1 MLLCIGLDGGA
12 MKYPCH
18 PSSPQAVLWVGR
30 REPLTPHERRGPPQ
44 VLATSPCYKAT
55 WGGPAPHF
63 VFFVASV
70 NTITMYRLLCMLF
83 VAHLATARYYEPQ
96 PLNCH
101 SSNVIHY
108 QDQTLKVNDLQVVRV
123 PLPSVDIHVN
133 TVYETSIVPFTST
146 ISSGELGPDQQLVV
160 TEVQLVDETLPLT
173 QVEVRTITRNVIE
186 TEINSFTR
194 TATNF
199 ITDVQTV
206 PALTTLRITVTQPQT
221 QFIEVT
227 ETIAV
232 TEFSTVKEVKTELQT
247 QIDVVR
253 IPQTAVVSTFTVN
266 EVENFTNIHSLT
278 KMITQTVCPPNAI

>member
-1 MLLCIGLDGGA
+1 MVVVEVVGVVVVDE
-12 MKYPCH
+12 
-18 PSSPQAVLWVGR
+18 AVTWIV
-30 REPLTPHERRGPPQ
+30 EED
-44 VLATSPCYKAT
+44 VL
-55 WGGPAPHF
+55 PHF

-96 PLNCH
+96 PLNCQ

-146 ISSGELGPDQQLVV
+146 ISSGVLGPEQQLVV
-160 TEVQLVDETLPLT
+160 TEVQMVDETLPLT

-186 TEINSFTR
+186 TELNHFTR

-206 PALTTLRITVTQPQT
+206 PALTTLRITVTEAQT
-221 QFIEVT
+221 QFIAVT
-227 ETIAV
+227 ETIPV
-232 TEFSTVKEVKTELQT
+232 TEFSTVKEVTTELLTQT
-247 QIDVVR
+247 EVVR

-278 KMITQTVCPPNAI
+278 KMITQTVCPPPAI